1 MDLAAYRNST
11 KPLEVVLD
19 GWTLNITYRP
29 NALSLG
35 EARRLGDPTVE
46 ERAEDLLKFLATW
59 DLEDEGHPVP
69 LTLETLMAIPLNIL
83 LGIDEAIGDD
93 LVPSEEEKRGSSEPS
108 ASQPRASTSPST
120 SSPPSDPTSSNGSQT
135 SESLT
140 ASESVPSS

>member
-11 KPLEVVLD
+11 KPLAVVLD

-93 LVPSEEEKRGSSEPS
+93 LVPSEEEKRGSSAPTESQPQDSTSTFSDSHETSENGSTTS
-108 ASQPRASTSPST
+108 ASP
-120 SSPPSDPTSSNGSQT
+120 
-135 SESLT
+135 T
-140 ASESVPSS
+140 ASESVQSS